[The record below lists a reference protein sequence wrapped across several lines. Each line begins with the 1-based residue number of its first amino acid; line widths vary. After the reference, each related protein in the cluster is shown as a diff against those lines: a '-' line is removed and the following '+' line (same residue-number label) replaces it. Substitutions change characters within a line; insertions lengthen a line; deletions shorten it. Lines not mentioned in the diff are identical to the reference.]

1 MGMPQVSITLRSF
14 PETLL
19 DPTVTKARISCAD
32 GRKAV
37 WALDFD
43 GVVCNSVGESSE
55 TAWKVRNAF
64 TYFLNNLHHLAI
76 KKFHTVNR
84 LPCNI
89 GQMSS
94 HQSKQLQRRT
104 KFSKTCRLSDPSSR
118 QGEAASLLHF
128 RKMQGLHDRD
138 LSRNLLIYLLPARY
152 ENLIQVRCLLE
163 GVHPND
169 ILQSWHT
176 ILPEYM
182 DKWKQSRKEVPYA
195 VACV

>member
-1 MGMPQVSITLRSF
+1 M
-14 PETLL
+14 
-19 DPTVTKARISCAD
+19 
-32 GRKAV
+32 
-37 WALDFD
+37 
-43 GVVCNSVGESSE
+43 CNSVGESSE

-64 TYFLNNLHHLAI
+64 TYLLSNLHHLAT
-76 KKFHTVNR
+76 KQFHTVNR
-84 LPCNI
+84 LLCNI

-104 KFSKTCRLSDPSSR
+104 KFSKTCRLSDPSLR

-128 RKMQGLHDRD
+128 CKMQHLHDRD
-138 LSRNLLIYLLPARY
+138 LSCNLLIYLLPARY

-182 DKWKQSRKEVPYA
+182 DKWKQNRKEVHHTL
-195 VACV
+195 